1 MFATEHF
8 EGRMRYETDKIACID
23 VYAQPTF
30 DVNRPFVVQVYVAL
44 NTCKCTIPEVSIS
57 FGETSLTKTHVRQE
71 LNEGV
76 EQFFKMRENLGLMP
90 SAEQEVSI

>member
-23 VYAQPTF
+23 VYVQPSF
-30 DVNRPFVVQVYVAL
+30 DVNRPFLGQIYIAL
-44 NTCKCTIPEVSIS
+44 STCKWVMHEVPIS
-57 FGETSLTKTHVRQE
+57 LGEIFLTGTHIRQE
-71 LNEGV
+71 FNEGV
-76 EQFFKMRENLGLMP
+76 EQFLKIRKNLGLMP